1 MATAVVIDDDE
12 QLRCLIA
19 LMLKRAGYDVA
30 LARDGEE
37 GIELCA
43 SLEPEVIVTDIF
55 MPRQDGIDVL
65 RQAKARSKQVRVV
78 AISGGSPRLQV
89 DFLHVAEKLGADAV
103 VQKPF
108 TPAQLLQAVT
118 GDPHCALV

>member
-1 MATAVVIDDDE
+1 MAVAVVIDDDP
-12 QLRCLIA
+12 QVRCLIA
-19 LMLKRAGYDVA
+19 MMLKRAGYHVA
-30 LARDGEE
+30 QAGDGSA
-37 GIELCA
+37 GLELCS

-65 RQAKARSKQVRVV
+65 REAKAQAKQPRVV

-108 TPAQLLQAVT
+108 TPSQLLQAVT
-118 GDPHCALV
+118 GDPAIELA